1 MYKAWILATK
11 ELRTFFNSLMAY
23 VLLVIF
29 LGFSGFFTWMFGPDV
44 FFRNQASL
52 DVFFSVALWVLLFF
66 IPALTMR
73 SFSEERRTGTLEWL
87 FSKSI
92 SDTQIVIG
100 KFLSIWIMIAL
111 ALACTLPYYITVAN
125 LGNIDHGAVLG
136 GYAGLLLVSMAYIG
150 LGLFASSITNNQI
163 VAFLLGLFVMVFFH
177 FLFALMASNL
187 GGTIGRLFYFLSIP
201 THYKS
206 IARGVV
212 DMRDLV
218 YFLSIACL
226 GLFFAPLTLKQIRQ

>member
-1 MYKAWILATK
+1 MQKAWILAAK
-11 ELRTFFNSLMAY
+11 ELQTFFNSLMAY

-44 FFRNQASL
+44 FFRGQASL
-52 DVFFSVALWVLLFF
+52 DVFFNVSLWVLLFF

-73 SFSEERRTGTLEWL
+73 SFSEERRTGTLGWL

-92 SDTQIVIG
+92 SDAQIVLG

-111 ALACTLPYYITVAN
+111 ALACTLPYYITIAN
-125 LGNIDHGAVLG
+125 LGNIDHGAVWG
-136 GYAGLLLVSMAYIG
+136 GYIGLLLVSVAYIG
-150 LGLFASSITNNQI
+150 LGLFASSLTNNQV

-177 FLFALMASNL
+177 FLFSLMASNI
-187 GGTIGRLFYFLSIP
+187 GGTVGQLFHFLSTP
-201 THYKS
+201 THYRS

-212 DMRDLV
+212 DLRDLV
-218 YFLSIACL
+218 YFFSIGLL
-226 GLFFAPLTLKQIRQ
+226 GLFLAQLTLKQARQ